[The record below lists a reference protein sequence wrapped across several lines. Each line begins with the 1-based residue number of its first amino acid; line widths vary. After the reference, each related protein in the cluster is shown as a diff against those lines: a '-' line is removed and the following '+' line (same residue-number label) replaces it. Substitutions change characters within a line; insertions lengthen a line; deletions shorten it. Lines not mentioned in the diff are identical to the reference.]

1 MSSSA
6 GGNGVLDGGANTAKG
21 TNGVMD
27 GEANAQV
34 FLAWQKEVKDF
45 KPFIKE
51 GVLSVS
57 RVARESGLNRNV
69 FYTNPKI
76 MDVLLPNLLHR
87 LETDGVL
94 KQRVANP
101 VEVVMREPKR
111 AGIGDARI
119 KQIQEE
125 NEALKAEV
133 SELRK
138 QLERFQAMDEVLHTT
153 GRLPW

>member
-1 MSSSA
+1 M
-6 GGNGVLDGGANTAKG
+6 TKKG

-27 GEANAQV
+27 GEANAQS

-45 KPFIKE
+45 KPFIFQ
-51 GVLSVS
+51 GQLNVS
-57 RVARESGLNRNV
+57 RVARESGLKRDV
-69 FYTNPKI
+69 FYTNPQI
-76 MDVLLPNLLHR
+76 RDLLWPTLLHQ

-101 VEVVMREPKR
+101 VEVIQRQPSR
-111 AGIGDARI
+111 SGISDARI

-125 NEALKAEV
+125 HEACKAENI
-133 SELRK
+133 ELRK
-138 QLERFQAMDEVLHTT
+138 KLERFQGMDEVLHTT

>member
-1 MSSSA
+1 MQDGQKNVEAFLDWSSR
-6 GGNGVLDGGANTAKG
+6 V
-21 TNGVMD
+21 
-27 GEANAQV
+27 E
-34 FLAWQKEVKDF
+34 DF
-45 KPFIKE
+45 KPFIHQ
-51 GVLSVS
+51 GLLSVS
-57 RVARESGLNRNV
+57 RVAKECGLNRDV
-69 FYTNPKI
+69 FYSNPEI
-76 MDVLLPNLLHR
+76 RDVLWPNLLHR
-87 LETDGVL
+87 LEKDGVL

-111 AGIGDARI
+111 SGIGDARI

-138 QLERFQAMDEVLHTT
+138 RLERFQGMDEILYTT

>member
-1 MSSSA
+1 M
-6 GGNGVLDGGANTAKG
+6 TQKG
-21 TNGVMD
+21 TNGLMD
-27 GEANAQV
+27 GEANVNA
-34 FLAWQKEVKDF
+34 FLAWEAEVKDV
-45 KPFIKE
+45 KPFIHQ

-57 RVARESGLNRNV
+57 RIARECGLNRNV
-69 FYTNPKI
+69 FYTNPEI
-76 MDVLLPNLLHR
+76 RDVLWPNLLHR
-87 LETDGVL
+87 LEKEGVL
-94 KQRVANP
+94 QQRVANP

-111 AGIGDARI
+111 SGIGDARI

-138 QLERFQAMDEVLHTT
+138 KLERFQGMDEVLHTT

>member
-27 GEANAQV
+27 GEANAQL

-45 KPFIKE
+45 KPFIHQ

-57 RVARESGLNRNV
+57 RVARESGLKRDV
-69 FYTNPKI
+69 FYTNPYI
-76 MDVLLPNLLHR
+76 RDVLWPNLLHR
-87 LETDGVL
+87 LEKDMVL

-111 AGIGDARI
+111 SGIGDARI

>member
-1 MSSSA
+1 MKSM
-6 GGNGVLDGGANTAKG
+6 TEKG

-27 GEANAQV
+27 GEANAQS
-34 FLAWQKEVKDF
+34 FLAWQQEVNDF
-45 KPFIKE
+45 KPFIHQ
-51 GVLSVS
+51 GMLSVS
-57 RVARESGLNRNV
+57 RVARESGLSRNV
-69 FYTNPKI
+69 FYTNPEI
-76 MDVLLPNLLHR
+76 RDVLLPNLLHR
-87 LETDGVL
+87 LEKDGVL

-101 VEVVMREPKR
+101 IELVMREPKR
-111 AGIGDARI
+111 SGIGDARI

-138 QLERFQAMDEVLHTT
+138 QLGRFQGMDEVLHTT

>member
-1 MSSSA
+1 MSSA
-6 GGNGVLDGGANTAKG
+6 GSNGILDGR
-21 TNGVMD
+21 
-27 GEANAQV
+27 ANAEC
-34 FLAWQKEVKDF
+34 FLAWQAEVKDF
-45 KPFIKE
+45 KPFIHQ

-57 RVARESGLNRNV
+57 RVARESGLKRDV
-69 FYTNPKI
+69 FYTNPEI
-76 MDVLLPNLLHR
+76 RGVLWPNLLHR
-87 LETDGVL
+87 LEKDGVL
-94 KQRVANP
+94 KQRVASP

-111 AGIGDARI
+111 SGIGDARI

-138 QLERFQAMDEVLHTT
+138 RLERFQAMDDILHTT

>member
-1 MSSSA
+1 MSSA
-6 GGNGVLDGGANTAKG
+6 GSNGVLDGR
-21 TNGVMD
+21 V
-27 GEANAQV
+27 NAQC
-34 FLAWQKEVKDF
+34 FLDWQKSVKDF
-45 KPFIKE
+45 KPFIHQ

-57 RVARESGLNRNV
+57 RVARESGLKRDV
-69 FYTNPKI
+69 FYTNPEI
-76 MDVLLPNLLHR
+76 RDVLWPNLLHR
-87 LETDGVL
+87 LEKDGVL

-111 AGIGDARI
+111 SGIGDARI

-138 QLERFQAMDEVLHTT
+138 RLERFQGMDEVLHTT

>member
-1 MSSSA
+1 M
-6 GGNGVLDGGANTAKG
+6 TEKG

-27 GEANAQV
+27 GEANAQC
-34 FLAWQKEVKDF
+34 FLDWQKSVKDF
-45 KPFIKE
+45 KPFIHQ
-51 GVLSVS
+51 GMLSVQ

-69 FYTNPKI
+69 FYTNPEI
-76 MDVLLPNLLHR
+76 RDVLLPNLLHR
-87 LETDGVL
+87 LETEGVL

-101 VEVVMREPKR
+101 VEVVMRDPKR
-111 AGIGDARI
+111 SGIGDARI

-138 QLERFQAMDEVLHTT
+138 QLERFQGMDEILHTT

>member
-1 MSSSA
+1 MSSTGS
-6 GGNGVLDGGANTAKG
+6 NGILDGIANTECF
-21 TNGVMD
+21 M
-27 GEANAQV
+27 E
-34 FLAWQKEVKDF
+34 WQKNVVDF
-45 KPFIKE
+45 KPLVHQ

-57 RVARESGLNRNV
+57 RVARESGLSRNV
-69 FYTNPKI
+69 FYTNPEI
-76 MDVLLPNLLHR
+76 RDVLWPNLLHR
-87 LETDGVL
+87 LEKDGVL

-111 AGIGDARI
+111 SGIGDARI

-138 QLERFQAMDEVLHTT
+138 QLERFQGMDEILHTT